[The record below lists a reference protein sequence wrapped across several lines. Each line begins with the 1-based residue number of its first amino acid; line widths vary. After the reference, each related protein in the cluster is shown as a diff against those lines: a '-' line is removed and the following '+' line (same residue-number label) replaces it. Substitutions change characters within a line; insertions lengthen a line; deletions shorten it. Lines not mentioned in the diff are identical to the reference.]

1 MTLEF
6 LSAEA
11 GAGVARSP
19 MEREALAAGA
29 RMELRDGWNVA
40 VDYGNVEA
48 ERAALR
54 DGVGFADSS
63 HLGKL
68 ELNAPLDELAEVA
81 GKPLEL
87 GRAVRS
93 RRAWWCPV
101 APERALL
108 LCEPPLLR
116 EFREELSGVAIEVTT
131 SYAALTIAGPAA
143 RELFA
148 RFCAIDLRPQVT
160 PVGGFRP
167 GSVARTPGYVL
178 REDDDRFL
186 MLFGWALGR
195 YLWETVSD
203 AAAGLGGRPVGL
215 EALGAGD
222 A

>member
-68 ELNAPLDELAEVA
+68 ELNAPLEELA
-81 GKPLEL
+81 
-87 GRAVRS
+87 
-93 RRAWWCPV
+93 
-101 APERALL
+101 
-108 LCEPPLLR
+108 
-116 EFREELSGVAIEVTT
+116 
-131 SYAALTIAGPAA
+131 
-143 RELFA
+143 
-148 RFCAIDLRPQVT
+148 
-160 PVGGFRP
+160 
-167 GSVARTPGYVL
+167 
-178 REDDDRFL
+178 
-186 MLFGWALGR
+186 
-195 YLWETVSD
+195 
-203 AAAGLGGRPVGL
+203 
-215 EALGAGD
+215 
-222 A
+222 